1 MRALLPVPAE
11 DVDVHAFY
19 ASDWV
24 DRGGVRVDFVA
35 SVDGAA
41 SADGRSAGLQTP
53 GDNRVFAALR
63 DLADLVLVGA
73 GTAVAEGYRAIE
85 VSGRRAEL
93 RRRYGLRPVLP
104 TALISRTLRL
114 DPRAPLFT
122 DAVDGAR
129 TIVLTT
135 AEAAADRRAALAE
148 VADVVVCG
156 ADSVDP
162 VAVRAALEERGHRR
176 ILAEGGPTVFA
187 ELAAA
192 GVVDELCL
200 SLTPFLVGPGAGRI
214 VAGPPWPAARGLTLA
229 GVLEEDAALFLRYRT
244 ASA

>member
-1 MRALLPVPAE
+1 
-11 DVDVHAFY
+11 
-19 ASDWV
+19 
-24 DRGGVRVDFVA
+24 
-35 SVDGAA
+35 
-41 SADGRSAGLQTP
+41 
-53 GDNRVFAALR
+53 
-63 DLADLVLVGA
+63 
-73 GTAVAEGYRAIE
+73 
-85 VSGRRAEL
+85 
-93 RRRYGLRPVLP
+93 VLP

-129 TIVLTT
+129 TMVLTT

-200 SLTPFLVGPGAGRI
+200 SLTPFLVGPGPAGSSPARRGRPPGGSPWPVCSRRTPPCSCATGPPRPDRGAAGRRE
-214 VAGPPWPAARGLTLA
+214 PS
-229 GVLEEDAALFLRYRT
+229 E
-244 ASA
+244 